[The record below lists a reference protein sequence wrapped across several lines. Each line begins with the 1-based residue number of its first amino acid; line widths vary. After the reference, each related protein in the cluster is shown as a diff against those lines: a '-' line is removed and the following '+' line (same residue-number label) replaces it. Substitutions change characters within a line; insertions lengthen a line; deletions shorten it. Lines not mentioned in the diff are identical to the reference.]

1 MGTEPVFILTFLWE
15 RVFTMN
21 RTILVVDDEPRTRE
35 GISKTLE
42 QWAQYS
48 IEVISAST
56 GRDAIKIVSERPI
69 DILITDIRMPEMT
82 GLEVIQLLAEMD
94 VKPIVLIMSA
104 YSDFHYAQEAIRH
117 GVINY
122 LLKPIRK
129 KELIE
134 AVERAI
140 AKKEDQEQGQRLTK
154 VIDLQLL
161 EQADFNNERYEPA
174 IEKALRYID
183 DHIKEKVSL
192 QDVANAVHLNG
203 SYFSTLFKEEVGINF
218 SEYVTRKRIQSAKH
232 LLLQSDMPI
241 SLIAEEV
248 GYQTQKYFN
257 KIFKEY
263 EGVTPGYYRKTYK

>member
-104 YSDFHYAQEAIRH
+104 YSDFHYAQEA
-117 GVINY
+117 
-122 LLKPIRK
+122 
-129 KELIE
+129 
-134 AVERAI
+134 
-140 AKKEDQEQGQRLTK
+140 
-154 VIDLQLL
+154 
-161 EQADFNNERYEPA
+161 F
-174 IEKALRYID
+174 
-183 DHIKEKVSL
+183 
-192 QDVANAVHLNG
+192 
-203 SYFSTLFKEEVGINF
+203 
-218 SEYVTRKRIQSAKH
+218 
-232 LLLQSDMPI
+232 DMG
-241 SLIAEEV
+241 SLI
-248 GYQTQKYFN
+248 
-257 KIFKEY
+257 IC
-263 EGVTPGYYRKTYK
+263 

>member
-1 MGTEPVFILTFLWE
+1 M
-15 RVFTMN
+15 MN

-56 GRDAIKIVSERPI
+56 GRDAIKIVSERQI

-82 GLEVIQLLAEMD
+82 GLEVIQLIADMEA
-94 VKPIVLIMSA
+94 KPIVLIMSA
-104 YSDFHYAQEAIRH
+104 YSDFYYAQEAIRH
-117 GVINY
+117 GVIHY

-134 AVERAI
+134 AVEHAI
-140 AKKEDQEQGQRLTK
+140 SKKEDQEQGQRLTK
-154 VIDLQLL
+154 VIDVQLL
-161 EQADFNNERYEPA
+161 EQADLNNDRYEPA

-183 DHIKEKVSL
+183 DHLKEKVSL